1 METSASTLRPAG
13 VGRPTPMD
21 PMSLN
26 RLALCAGALLLAPSI
41 SAALPRIPLSGASG
55 PVAQD
60 PPALATARAKLQA
73 QDLAGAEADCR
84 AILEASPEHPQA
96 WFLLGYTLHAAGKVE
111 AALEAHRKAS
121 GYPSVAPTACY
132 NAACASA
139 LLGKTD
145 EAFTWLTQARDA
157 GFAQFGGIAQDAD
170 LVSLRE
176 DPRWASFLPKP
187 PDSKEPFLEDCVIL
201 HDHFGHG
208 NNSQFGW
215 VARRLG
221 DVDAD
226 GIQDYASTAPF
237 ELVKCNPCGAVYVYS
252 GASGELLHRVE
263 GQPGESFGWSVAQ
276 ARDFDRDGHDDFLI
290 GAPSGG
296 RNPGR
301 SYLFSGKTG
310 ETLAVFEGENPG
322 DRFGEDGMGIGD
334 VNGDGVPD
342 VFIGAPRRDAQG
354 QDSGELLLISGKDK
368 SVLRRIPGEK
378 AGDQLG
384 GAIAGQC
391 WGGQDLLVASAVNAG
406 PQTQGRTYV
415 YSSGSEEP
423 RFVIDAEPGS
433 RNIGWF
439 ISLIGDVDADGV
451 QDVYS
456 SDWHDC
462 TAVNAG
468 GRAVV
473 HSGATGERLLDLYGG
488 KLPGEGF
495 GIGVAR
501 AGDLDRDGHDD
512 LVVGAW
518 QNRVVAVS
526 AGRIYLYSGKDG
538 AQIGVLTGAIPG
550 DTLGFDA
557 TGIGDVD
564 GDEVPDLLITSAY
577 NGTHGT
583 KAGRTYVVSGA
594 SCLTLPPDGKA
605 KSGEEPAKKGS
616 R

>member
-1 METSASTLRPAG
+1 METSARTPAG
-13 VGRPTPMD
+13 QGRAPNPEEAMLSK
-21 PMSLN
+21 P
-26 RLALCAGALLLAPSI
+26 LALCAGALLLQPSLTASNWMPLPAPGS
-41 SAALPRIPLSGASG
+41 
-55 PVAQD
+55 PVAEQD
-60 PPALATARAKLQA
+60 TPTVATGRAKLQA
-73 QDLAGAEADCR
+73 QDFKGAASDFR
-84 AILEASPEHPQA
+84 AVLETEPENPQA
-96 WFLLGYTLHAAGKVE
+96 WLLLGYSLHAAGE
-111 AALEAHRKAS
+111 TAAALEVHRKAAD
-121 GYPSVAPTACY
+121 YPSVAATASY
-132 NAACASA
+132 NAACACA

-145 EAFTWLTQARDA
+145 EAFEWLGKARDA
-157 GFAQFGGIAQDAD
+157 GFAQFAGIAQDTD
-170 LVSLRE
+170 LTGLHA

-221 DVDAD
+221 DLD
-226 GIQDYASTAPF
+226 GDQVQDYASTAPF
-237 ELVKCNPCGAVYVYS
+237 ELINGNPCGAVYVYS
-252 GASGELLHRVE
+252 GKSGELLHRVE
-263 GQPGESFGWSVAQ
+263 GQPGESFGWGVAQ
-276 ARDFDRDGHDDFLI
+276 ARDFDRDGHDDFLV

-296 RNPGR
+296 ANPGR

-310 ETLAVFEGENPG
+310 EELTVFEGENPG
-322 DRFGEDGMGIGD
+322 DRFGEDGMGVGD
-334 VNGDGVPD
+334 VDGDGVPD
-342 VFIGAPRRDAQG
+342 YLIGAPRRDAQG
-354 QDSGELLLISGKDK
+354 VDSGEVLLISGKDK
-368 SVLRRIPGEK
+368 AVLRRIPGEK

-391 WGGQDLLVASAVNAG
+391 WDGQDLLVASAVNAG
-406 PQTQGRTYV
+406 PQNQGRTYV
-415 YSSGSEEP
+415 YSSSSDEP
-423 RFVIDAEPGS
+423 KFVIDGDPGS
-433 RNIGWF
+433 KNIGWF
-439 ISLIGDVDADGV
+439 ISVVGDVDADGV
-451 QDVYS
+451 PDVYS
-456 SDWHDC
+456 SDWHDS
-462 TAVNAG
+462 TAINAG

-473 HSGATGERLLDLYGG
+473 HSGANGERLLDLYGG

-512 LVVGAW
+512 LVIGAW
-518 QNRVVAVS
+518 QNRVVAPS

-564 GDEVPDLLITSAY
+564 GDGVPDLLITSAY

-594 SCLTLPPDGKA
+594 SCLKVPPA
-605 KSGEEPAKKGS
+605 KEGPSDDVPTKKGS